1 MFRTQS
7 PTDKSQKTRWF
18 LPLLSTSLIVVVL
31 VCAALISINTS
42 TGAHA
47 ASATPNATNAAVAYA
62 DSHWN
67 CATAAC
73 TSRVASGSGQPSFQC
88 AEFVARSLAAEGK
101 VPGLTSSSSQSAY
114 GSYHARNGKTYD
126 LLWVGVDASGYNDE
140 GIPGLYQYLTQNG
153 VGTNIGNTPSRA
165 VPGDVTFHFEG
176 QGHTGL
182 LVQTGS
188 NPLAD
193 FHNNARY
200 HVPYTE
206 GYSTIIVHIG
216 GSVSPVCP
224 ATIQNGSSGS
234 LVVTLQSELDAR
246 YASKVFPNSPY
257 NFHPPLAKDGAFGPN
272 TANAV
277 KDFQTKKGLS
287 VDGVVGPQTW
297 HALGNC

>member
-1 MFRTQS
+1 MLQTQL
-7 PTDKSQKTRWF
+7 PADKPKRIRKL
-18 LPLLSTSLIVVVL
+18 LPLLSAFLVVAVL
-31 VCAALISINTS
+31 AGALLLS
-42 TGAHA
+42 TNIEGKAHA
-47 ASATPNATNAAVAYA
+47 ASAVAANSAVTYA

-73 TSRVASGSGQPSFQC
+73 TSRVAAGSGQPSFQC

-101 VPGLTSSSSQSAY
+101 VPGLSSNSSQSAY
-114 GSYHARNGKTYD
+114 GSYHAKNGKVYD
-126 LLWVGVDASGYNDE
+126 LLWVGVDVNGYDDE

-153 VGTNIGNTPSRA
+153 VGTNVGNSPSKA

-200 HVPYTE
+200 HVYYTE

-216 GSVSPVCP
+216 GSSSPTCP
-224 ATIQNGSSGS
+224 ATIQNGNTGS
-234 LVVTLQSELDAR
+234 LVVTLQTKLDTL
-246 YASKVFPNSPY
+246 YSQKVFPNSPY
-257 NFHPPLAKDGAFGPN
+257 NFHPPLAKDGQFGSL
-272 TANAV
+272 TESAV
-277 KDFQTKKGLS
+277 KDFQKKKGLS
-287 VDGVVGPQTW
+287 VDGVVGPITW

>member
-1 MFRTQS
+1 MFQRQS
-7 PTDKSQKTRWF
+7 TTGKSKRMSKL
-18 LPLLSTSLIVVVL
+18 LPLLSALLVVAVL
-31 VCAALISINTS
+31 AGAVLISINARS
-42 TGAHA
+42 GAHA
-47 ASATPNATNAAVAYA
+47 ASATNAAVTYA
-62 DSHWN
+62 DAHWN

-73 TSRVASGSGQPSFQC
+73 TSRVAAGASQPNFQC

-101 VPGLTSSSSQSAY
+101 VPGLNSNSPQSAY
-114 GSYHARNGKTYD
+114 GSYRARNGKTYD

-153 VGTNIGNTPSRA
+153 VGANIGNSPSKA
-165 VPGDVTFHFEG
+165 APGDVTFHFEG

-200 HVPYTE
+200 HVYYTE

-216 GSVSPVCP
+216 GKLPPTCP
-224 ATIQNGSSGS
+224 ATIQNGSTGS
-234 LVVTLQSELDAR
+234 LVVTLQTKLDSLYSA
-246 YASKVFPNSPY
+246 KVFPNSPY
-257 NFHPPLAKDGAFGPN
+257 NFKPLLAKDGQFGPL
-272 TANAV
+272 TTNAV
-277 KDFQTKKGLS
+277 KDFQKKKGLS
-287 VDGVVGPQTW
+287 VDGIVGPQTW